1 VKRDPIVEE
10 ELWRSVA
17 VYFISFLIIGTLDY
31 EGYIS
36 IGGFGTFV
44 WAFILTAIHFVLMVR
59 YRKKEQL
66 TDPSISSIIDYLL
79 QPKKPEGRNS
89 IHPASGQNF
98 RLILTILV
106 IVYLI
111 YRYAV

>member
-1 VKRDPIVEE
+1 MKRDPIVEE